1 MNKQLEWKLYDSY
14 NKIIEYARYRKCQL
28 HEMITGKGYWAMPKV
43 VAGKV
48 LLSTPK
54 TNAMIAEAIEKQ
66 IPFWAGR
73 FGGTEMNAIYQ
84 YLAYDMDN
92 SKDMRENAIERLCH
106 YSGFFPK
113 DVSLGEQFV
122 QMMLHDCK
130 EIDLQGE
137 WRRYME
143 DYIYVKYQK
152 NTTLTQLHH
161 IEPWEMYRYSHSGVK
176 PWTSALKG
184 KKVLVIHPFEES
196 IRRQYDTNRKN
207 IFSKIF
213 PCEDILPEFE
223 LITLKAVQ
231 TLGGEADPRFETWF
245 EALDWMKEECKKI
258 EFDVAIIGCG
268 AYGYPLAAEIKR
280 MGKIAI
286 HLAGATQL
294 LFGIIGK
301 RWEEEYPDFAR
312 DIVNEYWVRPSEGER
327 IKKSESI
334 ESNCYW

>member
-14 NKIIEYARYRKCQL
+14 NKIIEYIRYRKCQL
-28 HEMITGKGYWAMPKV
+28 HELVTGKEYWAMPKI

-48 LLSTPK
+48 LLSTSK
-54 TNAMIAEAIEKQ
+54 TNAMIADAIEWQ

-84 YLAYDMDN
+84 FLAYDMDN
-92 SKDMRENAIERLCH
+92 SKDMRKNAIERLCH
-106 YSGFFPK
+106 YSGFFPN
-113 DVSLGEQFV
+113 DIALGEQFV
-122 QMMLHDCK
+122 QMMLSDCTD
-130 EIDLQGE
+130 IDLQGQ

-152 NTTLTQLHH
+152 KTTLTQLHH
-161 IEPWEMYRYSHSGVK
+161 IEPWEMYRYPNSGIK

-196 IRRQYDTNRKN
+196 IRKQYETNRER
-207 IFSKIF
+207 IFSRIF
-213 PCEDILPEFE
+213 SADDILPEFE

-231 TLGGEADPRFETWF
+231 TLGGETDSRFTTWF
-245 EALDWMKEECKKI
+245 DALNWMKDECAKLD
-258 EFDVAIIGCG
+258 FDVAIIGCG

-280 MGKIAI
+280 MGKVAI

-301 RWEEEYPDFAR
+301 RWEEENPDFAR
-312 DIVNEYWVRPSEGER
+312 DIVNEYWIRPSEGER
-327 IKKSESI
+327 IKKSETI